1 MKLENSTR
9 PKNSFTQKKI
19 NMKPLFII
27 SLLMAIVNHVHAQ
40 DDAIKK
46 YFNKYSDDGRFTS
59 VYISN
64 RMFSMFSSDDQ
75 QGDDKELKEVLSKL
89 GGLRILSSDQ
99 TDGSQMYLDAQKV
112 LVTNGF
118 EDLMVVKEKGKT
130 EFKFMIREVNGKIR
144 ELLMLSGANKSFFLL
159 SLIGDI
165 DLKKISKLSKS
176 LDVDGIENLD
186 KLKEKQ

>member
-1 MKLENSTR
+1 MKSL
-9 PKNSFTQKKI
+9 
-19 NMKPLFII
+19 LII
-27 SLLMAIVNHVHAQ
+27 SFFLAISVHSFAQ

-46 YFNKYSDDGRFTS
+46 YFNKYSDDSRFTS

-64 RMFSMFSSDDQ
+64 RMLGMFSSDDEN
-75 QGDDKELKEVLSKL
+75 DKELKEVLNKL

-99 TDGSQMYLDAQKV
+99 ANGAQLYQEAHNL

-130 EFKFMIREVNGKIR
+130 EFKFMIKEVNGKIR
-144 ELLMLSGANKSFFLL
+144 ELLMLTGHDKSFFLM

-176 LDVDGIENLD
+176 IDVDGIENLD
-186 KLKEKQ
+186 KLKDK

>member
-1 MKLENSTR
+1 MVVVTNT
-9 PKNSFTQKKI
+9 F
-19 NMKPLFII
+19 
-27 SLLMAIVNHVHAQ
+27 AQ

-46 YFNKYSDDGRFTS
+46 YFNKYADDSRFTS

-64 RMFSMFSSDDQ
+64 RMFSMFTSDDK
-75 QGDDKELKEVLSKL
+75 QGEDKELQEVLNKL

-99 TDGSQMYLDAQKV
+99 ADGTKMYRDAHNL
-112 LVTNGF
+112 LVTSGF
-118 EDLMVVKEKGKT
+118 EDLMVVKEKGKN
-130 EFKFMIREVNGKIR
+130 EFKFMVREVNGKIR
-144 ELLMLSGANKSFFLL
+144 ELLLLSGQNKNFFLL

-165 DLKKISKLSKS
+165 DLKKISKLSKT

>member
-1 MKLENSTR
+1 
-9 PKNSFTQKKI
+9 
-19 NMKPLFII
+19 MKPLFILSFLI
-27 SLLMAIVNHVHAQ
+27 AIVTHASAQ

-46 YFNKYSDDGRFTS
+46 YFNKYADDGRFTS

-64 RMFSMFSSDDQ
+64 RMFSMFSSDD
-75 QGDDKELKEVLSKL
+75 DKGEDRELKEVLNKL

-99 TDGSQMYLDAQKV
+99 ADGTQMYRDAQRL
-112 LVTNGF
+112 LVSNGF
-118 EDLMVVKEKGKT
+118 EDLMVVKEKGKS

-144 ELLMLSGANKSFFLL
+144 ELLMLSGQNKNFFLM

-186 KLKEKQ
+186 KLKDKQ

>member
-1 MKLENSTR
+1 
-9 PKNSFTQKKI
+9 
-19 NMKPLFII
+19 MKPLFILSFLI
-27 SLLMAIVNHVHAQ
+27 AIVTNAAAQ

-46 YFNKYSDDGRFTS
+46 YFNKYADDGRFTS

-75 QGDDKELKEVLSKL
+75 QGEDKDLREVLNKL

-99 TDGSQMYLDAQKV
+99 ADGTQMYLDAQRL
-112 LVTNGF
+112 LVSNGF
-118 EDLMVVKEKGKT
+118 EDLMVVKEKGKS

-144 ELLMLSGANKSFFLL
+144 ELLMLSGQNKNFFLL

-186 KLKEKQ
+186 KLKDKQ